1 MIWLPVVGNYTDIDV
16 YASIVAYTDL
26 LNQRG
31 KQARAYIPSSAPNYS
46 VPELLRVRDYEGGV
60 FELRPDDEA
69 IILDVSLPDV
79 IGKLVPEDHILELI
93 DHHPGYEEH
102 WKGQL
107 GNRAIIEKIGAV
119 ATLVFEW
126 WGKCWDYGKM
136 SPDVAKL
143 LLAAILDNTLYFNAE
158 ITTQRDRDAADKL
171 AGIARITV
179 EEFADWY
186 FSEVSKTIC
195 GGLKGSLLL
204 DHKMVSLPG
213 DEKRLA
219 FAQITIWDAQDVLAR
234 RNPIEE
240 IMHDIN
246 QNWVVNV
253 ICLQERRNYILG
265 SSEGWKR
272 FFMNLLSAHE
282 YGDWLKTDRLFLRK
296 EIIGKV
302 LGRAYR

>member
-186 FSEVSKTIC
+186 F
-195 GGLKGSLLL
+195 
-204 DHKMVSLPG
+204 
-213 DEKRLA
+213 
-219 FAQITIWDAQDVLAR
+219 
-234 RNPIEE
+234 
-240 IMHDIN
+240 
-246 QNWVVNV
+246 
-253 ICLQERRNYILG
+253 
-265 SSEGWKR
+265 
-272 FFMNLLSAHE
+272 
-282 YGDWLKTDRLFLRK
+282 LR
-296 EIIGKV
+296 
-302 LGRAYR
+302 